1 MLFSSS
7 NYLITSADPYDLS
20 LSLMFRGVLPSILL
34 QFEPALIGFVLSL
47 FTFVVQIALV
57 IWTYSDATDNSS
69 HSAILWTLVVLFAP
83 LIGVVLYLLL
93 GRDQR

>member
-1 MLFSSS
+1 M
-7 NYLITSADPYDLS
+7 LS
-20 LSLMFRGVLPSILL
+20 L
-34 QFEPALIGFVLSL
+34 LS
-47 FTFVVQIALV
+47 FVVQIALV

>member
-1 MLFSSS
+1 M
-7 NYLITSADPYDLS
+7 
-20 LSLMFRGVLPSILL
+20 LPSILL
-34 QFEPALIGFVLSL
+34 QFELALIGFVFSL
-47 FTFVVQIALV
+47 LTFVVQIALV

-69 HSAILWTLVVLFAP
+69 HSAILWAIVVLFAP